1 MTDRAE
7 TRRASR
13 RAVLAMFA
21 VVTVLVLGGV
31 WLGQAADRASAVG
44 AAPKTA
50 AAQKSR
56 PAETQ
61 RLEQSHR
68 TADAKSAAPV
78 ELPGVRDCGAGEPVL
93 EPRIITLACADAGAV
108 ASDIKWEHY
117 GADGADGSGVVL
129 VSGGAKGVAPA
140 SFPATFHLY
149 GAKNVDGKKAFT
161 GLDVEYLG
169 ATPSGDSTE
178 TYTIA

>member
-7 TRRASR
+7 TRRASWR
-13 RAVLAMFA
+13 TVLVTFA
-21 VVTVLVLGGV
+21 VVTVLALGGV
-31 WLGQAADRASAVG
+31 WLSQAADRASAVG

-56 PAETQ
+56 PAATQ
-61 RLEQSHR
+61 QPRERAEPQ
-68 TADAKSAAPV
+68 AAAPAEV
-78 ELPGVRDCGAGEPVL
+78 PGVRDCGAGDPVL

-117 GADGADGSGVVL
+117 GPDGADGSGMVL

-149 GAKNVDGKKAFT
+149 GAKNVDGKMAFT

>member
-1 MTDRAE
+1 MTDRAV
-7 TRRASR
+7 TRRASW
-13 RAVLAMFA
+13 RAVLATFA

-50 AAQKSR
+50 AAQKAR
-56 PAETQ
+56 PSAKK
-61 RLEQSHR
+61 EQTHR

-93 EPRIITLACADAGAV
+93 EPKVITLACADAGAV

-140 SFPATFHLY
+140 SFPAVFHLY
-149 GAKNVDGKKAFT
+149 GAKNVDGKRAFT

>member
-7 TRRASR
+7 TRRASLR
-13 RAVLAMFA
+13 TVLVTFA
-21 VVTVLVLGGV
+21 VVTVLALGGV
-31 WLGQAADRASAVG
+31 WLSQAADRASAVG

-56 PAETQ
+56 PAKTQ
-61 RLEQSHR
+61 PYEARHR
-68 TADAKSAAPV
+68 ADTNSVASA
-78 ELPGVRDCGAGEPVL
+78 ELPGVRDCGAGDPVL
-93 EPRIITLACADAGAV
+93 EPKIITLACADAGAV
-108 ASDIKWEHY
+108 ASDIKWKNY
-117 GADGADGSGVVL
+117 GAGGADGSGVVL

-140 SFPATFHLY
+140 SFPASFHLY
-149 GAKNVDGKKAFT
+149 GAKNVDGKMAFT

-169 ATPSGDSTE
+169 ATPSGDATE